1 MQDIK
6 LLPQELHE
14 QTTSAYIAAARQSQG
29 RGVDPDVQAKAIS
42 DILHKFPK
50 KVPFNWHCIDAILSL
65 SLNNMTYPMM
75 LSIFNKKYQTEPKPV
90 D

>member
-29 RGVDPDVQAKAIS
+29 RGVDPDVQAKT
-42 DILHKFPK
+42 H
-50 KVPFNWHCIDAILSL
+50 
-65 SLNNMTYPMM
+65 
-75 LSIFNKKYQTEPKPV
+75 SIVQYHTI
-90 D
+90 